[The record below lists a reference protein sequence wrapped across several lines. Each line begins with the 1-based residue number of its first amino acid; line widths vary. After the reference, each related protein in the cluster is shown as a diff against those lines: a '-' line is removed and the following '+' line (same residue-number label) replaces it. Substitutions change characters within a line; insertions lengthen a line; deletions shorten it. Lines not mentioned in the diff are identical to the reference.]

1 MILLIARV
9 TLRQLGRQRRMALL
23 ILLALVPVLV
33 SLLYRFAA
41 DQSDP
46 GDSAEFASDI
56 LATFVVNLVLPLTAL
71 LIGTSA
77 LGQDIEEGTIAYLIA
92 KPLARWKVIVA
103 KVLAGWLLTT
113 GVLLISVLGTGAL
126 VLVGEEG
133 ASLIPA
139 FAVAVMAGGLAYV
152 VIFVTLSLRFSRAL
166 VIGLAYVFVWE
177 AIISQFISGVRF
189 LSIRAY
195 TVGIADGLTEVSTDV
210 LDRSLAATPAV
221 VLLAILVAVG
231 TWLSVR
237 MLSRYQLSERV

>member
-1 MILLIARV
+1 VILVIARV

-23 ILLALVPVLV
+23 VLLALVPVLV

-41 DQSDP
+41 NPDSNDASD
-46 GDSAEFASDI
+46 FASGI

-113 GVLLISVLGTGAL
+113 GVVLISVLGAGGL
-126 VLVGEEG
+126 VLLGEDG
-133 ASLIPA
+133 ISLIPA
-139 FAVAVMAGGLAYV
+139 FAVAIVAGGLAYV
-152 VIFVTLSLRFSRAL
+152 VIFVALSLRFSRSL
-166 VIGLAYVFVWE
+166 VIGLTYVFVWE
-177 AIISQFISGVRF
+177 AIISQFITGVRF

-195 TVGIADGLTEVSTDV
+195 TVGIADGLTEVSSPV
-210 LDRSLAATPAV
+210 LDRSLAAMPAV
-221 VLLAILVAVG
+221 VLLTILVTVG
-231 TWLSVR
+231 TWMSVR
-237 MLSRYQLSERV
+237 MLTRYQLSERV

>member
-1 MILLIARV
+1 MILVIASV

-23 ILLALVPVLV
+23 VLLALVPVLV
-33 SLLYRFAA
+33 SLIYRLAA
-41 DQSDP
+41 NDQNPDGP
-46 GDSAEFASDI
+46 TDFASGI

-113 GVLLISVLGTGAL
+113 GVVLISVLGSGAL
-126 VLVGEEG
+126 VLLGEDG
-133 ASLIPA
+133 VSLIPA
-139 FAVAVMAGGLAYV
+139 FAVAIAAGGLAYV
-152 VIFVTLSLRFSRAL
+152 VIFVALSLRFSRSL

-189 LSIRAY
+189 LSVRAY
-195 TVGIADGLTEVSTDV
+195 TVGIADGLTEVSTDI

-221 VLLAILVAVG
+221 VLLAVLVALG
-231 TWLSVR
+231 TWMSVR

>member
-1 MILLIARV
+1 VILLIARV

-33 SLLYRFAA
+33 SLIYRFAA

-46 GDSAEFASDI
+46 GDPAEFASGI

-103 KVLAGWLLTT
+103 KILAGWLLTT
-113 GVLLISVLGTGAL
+113 GVVLISVLGTGAL
-126 VLVGEEG
+126 VLLGEEG
-133 ASLIPA
+133 VSLIPA
-139 FAVAVMAGGLAYV
+139 FAVAVIAGGLAYV
-152 VIFVTLSLRFSRAL
+152 VIFVALSLRFSRSL

-189 LSIRAY
+189 LSVRAY
-195 TVGIADGLTEVSTDV
+195 TVGIADGLTEVSADV

-221 VLLAILVAVG
+221 VLLLILVAVG

-237 MLSRYQLSERV
+237 MLSRHQLSERV